1 MSYRY
6 LALNKEGE
14 QTRGVLDVASEE
26 AAERALWQRELTILG
41 LEPVRR
47 GIDLVS
53 LFPSVLGPKARDVI
67 LFSRQFATLV
77 DSGVALTVALELLSS
92 QISNRAL
99 ARAVNQVQDDVRI
112 GTSLS
117 NAMAKHPLAFPE
129 LYCRMIEVG
138 ERSGNL
144 AQVLNQLADYME
156 RTQVTLA
163 KVRGAMA
170 YPAFILALAVVVVL
184 ILLNVALPPMV
195 RLFEEF
201 GAELPWPTLLL
212 MGTAHFL
219 SDHGLKLFW
228 AAASVSLLGWIY
240 ATRPAGRRRLHRI
253 GLSLPLVG
261 KISIHGAVARLS
273 RTLSILVGSGLALPE
288 ALEFSRQTVG
298 NVVLREA
305 LDTVRQEALQ
315 GRGLSGPLGAVR
327 FFPRMLSYLVRIGEE
342 TGTLDSHLAT
352 AADFYEKEVDRAL
365 RTMTAVLEPALII
378 GIGLLVGFVAISVV
392 LPMYDLLGAI
402 Q

>member
-47 GIDLVS
+47 RLDLVN
-53 LFPSVLGPKARDVI
+53 LFPSLLGPKARDVI

-77 DSGVALTVALELLSS
+77 DSGVALTAALELLSS
-92 QISNRAL
+92 QINSRAL
-99 ARAVNQVQDDVRI
+99 ARAVNQVQDDLRI

-117 NAMAKHPLAFPE
+117 KAMAKHPLAFPE

-144 AQVLNQLADYME
+144 GQVLNQLAAYME

-163 KVRGAMA
+163 KVRGAMS

-184 ILLNVALPPMV
+184 ILLNVALPPMT

-201 GAELPWPTLLL
+201 GAQLPWPTLLL
-212 MGTAHFL
+212 MGVAQFL
-219 SDHGLKLFW
+219 TDHGLKLFW
-228 AAASVSLLGWIY
+228 AAAVLSLLGWAY
-240 ATRPAGRRRLHRI
+240 ASRPSGRRRLHRI

-261 KISIHGAVARLS
+261 KVSIHGAVARLS

-288 ALEFSRQTVG
+288 ALELSRQTVG

-305 LDTVRQEALQ
+305 LDEVRQEALQ
-315 GRGLSGPLGAVR
+315 GRGLSRPLAAVR
-327 FFPRMLSYLVRIGEE
+327 YFPRMLSYLVRIGEE

-365 RTMTAVLEPALII
+365 NTMTAVLEPALII